1 MSRRTWLFQDVPFEG
16 NGNTRRRRFEL
27 FVKFN
32 RGLAEKYE
40 VRRRDRDWAV
50 DGEDRNLEL
59 VIRLDRIGKH
69 YPVRDV
75 EALDRGRTR
84 YTRPS
89 RHVPINPNLGV
100 IVDIGREHRLRSS
113 SFKASDLGR
122 YGQ

>member
-1 MSRRTWLFQDVPFEG
+1 MSRRTCAVLGPSFRG
-16 NGNTRRRRFEL
+16 NGNTRRRRFDL

-75 EALDRGRTR
+75 EALDRGRAR
-84 YTRPS
+84 YAGPS
-89 RHVPINPNLGV
+89 RHFPVNPNFGV
-100 IVDIGREHRLRSS
+100 IVDIGR
-113 SFKASDLGR
+113 
-122 YGQ
+122 